1 MPESMRV
8 EKTKVVS
15 FVCIGGK
22 CFYEIIDGHH
32 VQEMVAKT
40 EVVAKRE
47 RSQMPPFVHFFDFF
61 LFLDPSAP
69 HSSPLSINSAISP
82 LPTRATSLPK
92 LALLFYQQRQTDT
105 TTFTMSDDAM
115 QGTLTYD
122 QDIQDLPEDDNDTGN
137 NSNDQPVPAGP
148 LVTLL
153 SLNTHAAS
161 IPLTRN
167 KTILGRVA
175 GTSHFLLFLF

>member
-1 MPESMRV
+1 
-8 EKTKVVS
+8 
-15 FVCIGGK
+15 
-22 CFYEIIDGHH
+22 
-32 VQEMVAKT
+32 
-40 EVVAKRE
+40 
-47 RSQMPPFVHFFDFF
+47 
-61 LFLDPSAP
+61 
-69 HSSPLSINSAISP
+69 
-82 LPTRATSLPK
+82 
-92 LALLFYQQRQTDT
+92 
-105 TTFTMSDDAM
+105 M

-137 NSNDQPVPAGP
+137 NSNDQPAPAGP

-175 GTSHFLLFLF
+175 GNSHFLLFLFNLSIQILHIQQTFLSPPMTYLLFYWKK